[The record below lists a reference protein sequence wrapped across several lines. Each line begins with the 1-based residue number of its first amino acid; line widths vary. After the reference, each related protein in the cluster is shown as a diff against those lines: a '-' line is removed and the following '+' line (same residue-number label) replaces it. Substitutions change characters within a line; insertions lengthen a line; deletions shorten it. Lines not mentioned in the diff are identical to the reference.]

1 MKKTIDVL
9 NFTNQTDRNF
19 STASTRFLAGISH
32 FIPKLT
38 IAFLFFYGLGLHAFG
53 NEKIDTLINKNVQ
66 LPETFHPLSQQ
77 ARTLPPIEI
86 RGRVTSSDGKPL
98 QGVSVT
104 IAGTQ
109 TGTSTD
115 SDGRFSITGSDDKNI
130 VLTFSSIGFQQKTV
144 TVNNQTEINV
154 TLEAAIAGLDDI
166 VVVGYGR
173 QKRVNV
179 TGAISTVDMKQR
191 ENTPLTNAT
200 QALQGVQGI
209 YVNQPG
215 GQPGRDL
222 ATIRIRG
229 QGTLNNNNAL
239 VLVNGIEFP
248 LSDVNPND
256 IESISVLKDA
266 ASAAIYGSRAAN
278 GVILVTTKS
287 GVKGKFQ
294 TKYNAYYGTQVVNYL
309 PDVVKDPVQFMELRN
324 MAMINGGRL
333 IVDYPQ
339 SLIDEYKTGRNTD
352 PYTYP
357 NNDWFDIMFS
367 PASMQEH
374 NLQFSGGAENI
385 TYALSLSYLDQNGVM
400 MGSHSNR
407 YSLGF
412 NSSAQVS
419 RRLKIGSNI
428 TANYRVIDEPV
439 AGVQNLMGS
448 ILKAQAFHPTY
459 LADGRYANTFV
470 RSTGHNIFRH
480 PIVLATEGENH
491 TTEQRYLLN
500 LFAEYDLPFSIKYKF
515 NVGINKAD
523 ELNTIFVPDIFIYQ
537 NKTNE
542 ATRVPFNG
550 DARAVSQTN
559 RSTRKTNGG
568 ELNTTIFNT
577 LNWASTFNGIHN
589 VTVLLGMSQ
598 ESFTTNN
605 FWAQNEGY
613 LGNDLFELNAG
624 SNNPAVSSSSNSSR
638 LNSYFGRVGYDFREK
653 YLLEANFRY
662 DGSSRFA
669 RDKRWGLFPSFS
681 AGWRINRESW
691 LDDVSWLSELKL
703 RASWGKLGNERI
715 GLFRYLNLINLG
727 QDYSFGNN
735 VSPGAAITSYNDP
748 NITWETTTIS
758 NVGLDAGILNNRVN
772 VVFDVF
778 KKRTTDI
785 LRAVNLP
792 TQVGNLAGPIRNIGT
807 VDNVGF
813 ELGVNYQHKINN
825 FTYQV
830 NGSVTKIRN
839 EVVNLNQQTIFDGNT
854 IIKEGYPINSFN
866 LIHAIGIFQSQEEID
881 KSPFQTKDTKPGY
894 IKYQDVTGDGFI
906 TEDDRVI
913 GGGVIPEY
921 TYQFGFRVGWKGIE
935 LNAFLQGVKNINT
948 YASLIAAQPFWFGTA
963 VTKEWI
969 TDAWTPNNRNA
980 RLPILTTYESSVNEN
995 FRNSDFWLR
1004 DASYLRMKN
1013 LQVSYTIP
1021 KKITSRLR
1029 ISNFKIYA
1037 NGQNLFT
1044 FSKMKDFDPEK
1055 NINGVNFYEYPTV
1068 KMYTAGINVTF

>member
-1 MKKTIDVL
+1 MIV
-9 NFTNQTDRNF
+9 
-19 STASTRFLAGISH
+19 
-32 FIPKLT
+32 KLT
-38 IAFLFFYGLGLHAFG
+38 IAMLMFCTLQVNAHGYAQTVTIVSENVFLPVF
-53 NEKIDTLINKNVQ
+53 T
-66 LPETFHPLSQQ
+66 PL
-77 ARTLPPIEI
+77 PIEI
-86 RGRVTSSDGKPL
+86 RGRVTGPDAKPL

-104 IAGTQ
+104 IVGTKI
-109 TGTSTD
+109 GTSTD
-115 SDGRFSITGSDDKNI
+115 SDGRFSITGSDEKDI
-130 VLTFSSIGFQQKTV
+130 VLEFSSVGFQPKTV
-144 TVNNQTEINV
+144 AVNKQTEINV
-154 TLEAAIAGLDDI
+154 ILDEAIAGLNDI

-179 TGAISTVDMKQR
+179 TGAISTVDMKSR
-191 ENTPLTNAT
+191 ENTPLTNST
-200 QALQGVQGI
+200 QALQGVQGV

-215 GQPGRDL
+215 GQPGKDM

-287 GVKGKFQ
+287 GGKGNFQ
-294 TKYNAYYGTQVVNYL
+294 TKYNAYFGVQVVNYL

-324 MAMINGGRL
+324 QAMINGGRL

-352 PYTYP
+352 PYKYP

-367 PASMQEH
+367 PGSMQEH
-374 NLQFSGGAENI
+374 NVQFSGGTENI
-385 TYALSLSYLDQNGVM
+385 TYALSLGYLDQNGVM
-400 MGSHSNR
+400 MGSKSNR

-412 NSSAQVS
+412 NSTAQVS
-419 RRLKIGSNI
+419 KKLKIGSNI
-428 TANYRVIDEPV
+428 NANYRIIDEPV

-459 LADGRYANTFV
+459 LEDGRYANTFV
-470 RSTGHNIFRH
+470 RTTGHNIFRH
-480 PIVLATEGENH
+480 PIVLAKEGENH
-491 TTEQRYLLN
+491 TTEQRYLVN
-500 LFAEYDLPFSIKYKF
+500 LFAEYDLPFSIKYKV

-523 ELNTIFVPDIFIYQ
+523 NLNTTFVPDIFIYQ
-537 NKTNE
+537 NKTGE

-550 DARAVSQTN
+550 DARPVSQTN

-589 VTVLLGMSQ
+589 VTILLGVSQ
-598 ESFTTNN
+598 ESFITNN

-624 SNNPAVSSSSNSSR
+624 SNNPAVSSTSSSSR
-638 LNSYFGRVGYDFREK
+638 LNSYFGRAGYNFREK

-662 DGSSRFA
+662 DGSSRFS
-669 RDKRWGLFPSFS
+669 RDNRWGLFPSFS
-681 AGWRINRESW
+681 AGWRLNRERW
-691 LDDVSWLSELKL
+691 FEDVSWLSELKL

-715 GLFRYLNLINLG
+715 GLFRYLNLIDLG

-735 VSPGAAITSYNDP
+735 VTAGAAITAYNDP

-758 NVGLDAGILNNRVN
+758 NVGLDAGIINNRLSL
-772 VVFDVF
+772 VFDVF

-792 TQVGNLAGPIRNIGT
+792 SQVGNLAGPIRNIGT

-813 ELGVNYQHKINN
+813 EVGVNYQNKINN
-825 FTYQV
+825 FTYQI
-830 NGSVTKIRN
+830 NGSLTKISN
-839 EVVNLNQQTIFDGNT
+839 EVVNLNQQTIFEGNT

-866 LIHAIGIFQSQEEID
+866 LIHAIGIFQTKEEID
-881 KSPFQTKDTKPGY
+881 KSPFQTKDTKPGF
-894 IKYQDVTGDGFI
+894 IKYQDVNGDGFI

-921 TYQFGFRVGWKGIE
+921 TYQFGLRLGYKGLE
-935 LNAFLQGVKNINT
+935 VNAFFQGVQNINT

-969 TDAWTPNNRNA
+969 TDAWTPDNRNA
-980 RLPILTTYESSVNEN
+980 QLPILTTFESSVNEN
-995 FRNSDFWLR
+995 FRTSDFWLK

-1013 LQVSYTIP
+1013 LQVNYTIP
-1021 KKITSRLR
+1021 KKITGKFG
-1029 ISNFKIYA
+1029 ISNLKLYV